1 MARDPFFCNLNDVE
15 TRDGIF
21 QGKGF
26 SEKVPSFLLPG
37 VREGV
42 VWCTDRRE
50 DGRMQK
56 EGILIIDSSTIGMQS
71 SRAYRSTTRASARF
85 VGGTFTNGKDG
96 LDSLFG
102 NQTGTGEK
110 TAGGENSKEEA
121 KLEDITAHWRNMS
134 GGFKISSTR
143 NDPQE
148 AMRSIKQQCVDFL
161 LELLFHI
168 RGGGNRANSP
178 IAAAGGNNTVYA
190 VQGYQAQYY
199 HMEEEHTSF
208 STQGTVRTADGRE
221 LSFQLELGMSRRFE
235 EYYEENYVT
244 SINTKFKDP
253 LVINLDTNIAQ
264 VSDQK
269 FFFDLDCDGEEEEI
283 SSLQAGSGFL
293 ALDLNGDGKINDGSE
308 LFGTKSGDGFKDL
321 AKYDADGNGWIDEA
335 DPIWEKLLI
344 WTKDENGEDKMYHLS
359 DLGVG
364 AIGLSRVG
372 TQFSLNAEKTNETN
386 AMIRKTGI
394 FLYENGAV
402 STLQQ
407 LDMAVFDGKS

>member
-1 MARDPFFCNLNDVE
+1 M
-15 TRDGIF
+15 
-21 QGKGF
+21 
-26 SEKVPSFLLPG
+26 
-37 VREGV
+37 
-42 VWCTDRRE
+42 
-50 DGRMQK
+50 
-56 EGILIIDSSTIGMQS
+56 IIDSSNIGMQS
-71 SRAYRSTTRASARF
+71 SRTYRSIKYAGARSI
-85 VGGTFTNGKDG
+85 GGTFANGKDG
-96 LDSLFG
+96 LNSLFG
-102 NQTGTGEK
+102 QQLDNGEK
-110 TAGGENSKEEA
+110 TAGEEKSQEEA
-121 KLEDITAHWRNMS
+121 KLEDVTAHWRNMS
-134 GGFKISSTR
+134 GGWQLSSTR

-161 LELLFHI
+161 LELLFQF
-168 RGGGNRANSP
+168 RGQRSAGNSP
-178 IAAAGGNNTVYA
+178 IAAAAGGAAMYT

-199 HMEEEHTSF
+199 HMEEEHTTF
-208 STQGTVRTADGRE
+208 STQGTVKTADGRE
-221 LSFQLELGMSRRFE
+221 LSFNLELGMSRRFE

-244 SINTKFKDP
+244 SINTKFRDP

-293 ALDLNGDGKINDGSE
+293 ALDRNGDGKINDGSE

-321 AKYDADGNGWIDEA
+321 SRYDSDGNGWIDEA

-372 TQFSLNAEKTNETN
+372 TQFSLNSEKTNETN

-394 FLYENGAV
+394 FLYENGTV
-402 STLQQ
+402 STLQH
-407 LDMAVFDGKS
+407 LDMAVYNEKG

>member
-1 MARDPFFCNLNDVE
+1 MV
-15 TRDGIF
+15 
-21 QGKGF
+21 
-26 SEKVPSFLLPG
+26 
-37 VREGV
+37 
-42 VWCTDRRE
+42 
-50 DGRMQK
+50 
-56 EGILIIDSSTIGMQS
+56 IDSSNVGMQS
-71 SRAYRSTTRASARF
+71 SRAYRSVKKVSTKA

-96 LDSLFG
+96 LNSLFE
-102 NQTGTGEK
+102 NQLDNGEK
-110 TAGGENSKEEA
+110 TGGGEKNQEEA
-121 KLEDITAHWRNMS
+121 KLEDVAAHWRNMS
-134 GGFKISSTR
+134 GGWQLSSTR

-148 AMRSIKQQCVDFL
+148 AVRSIKQQCVEFL
-161 LELLFHI
+161 LELLFRF
-168 RGGGNRANSP
+168 RGQRNGGNSP
-178 IAAAGGNNTVYA
+178 ISSLAGNSTVFVA
-190 VQGYQAQYY
+190 QGYQKQYY
-199 HMEEEHTSF
+199 HMEEESTTF
-208 STQGTVRTADGRE
+208 STQGTVKTADGRE
-221 LSFQLELGMSRRFE
+221 LSFNLEFGMSRRFE

-244 SINTKFKDP
+244 SISTFKDP

-269 FFFDLDCDGEEEEI
+269 FFFDLDCDGKEEEI

-321 AKYDADGNGWIDEA
+321 SRYDSDGNGWIDEA

-344 WTKDENGEDKMYHLS
+344 WTKDEDGKDKLYHLS

-364 AIGLSRVG
+364 AIGLSQVG
-372 TQFSLNAEKTNETN
+372 TQFSVNSEKTNETN

-402 STLQQ
+402 STIQH